1 MKALIYIA
9 LALALSGCSR
19 AEFLSRVENVQN
31 GAHGIYLAEQQ
42 ERQAQAWS
50 GRTEVE
56 TIVRRPPEPERGEA
70 PKAEAGT
77 PTPPQ
82 QTYIY
87 IMPTR

>member
-1 MKALIYIA
+1 MNARIFIA

-50 GRTEVE
+50 AR
-56 TIVRRPPEPERGEA
+56 
-70 PKAEAGT
+70 AEAGT
-77 PTPPQ
+77 IIRRPAEPEKAEAPKPETATPAPPQ
-82 QTYIY
+82 RTYIY
-87 IMPTR
+87 VMPNR